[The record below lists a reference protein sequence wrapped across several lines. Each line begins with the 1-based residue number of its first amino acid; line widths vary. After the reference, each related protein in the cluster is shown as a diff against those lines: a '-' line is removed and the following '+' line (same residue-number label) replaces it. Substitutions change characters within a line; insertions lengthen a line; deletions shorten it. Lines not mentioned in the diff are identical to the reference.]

1 MRGVLVANST
11 SSLPGPLNEWRRKA
25 KLSIQLND
33 SRHARSCNDCPNK
46 PEENQTKYTTT
57 EKTSRAVN
65 ANIDSDASS
74 ILLNH
79 EHFGTQFYS
88 CHEVNTLFVLFVT
101 LFSPSFFFHGIL
113 TQHRCYWGRRTER
126 RRQRVGDN
134 WEGQKVRTWFQDME
148 TRTGDRSYLERFKE
162 VGVLMVAIKNRSFRA

>member
-11 SSLPGPLNEWRRKA
+11 SSSPGPLNEWRRKA
-25 KLSIQLND
+25 KLSIQSND

-101 LFSPSFFFHGIL
+101 LFSPSFFFSRHFNAASVLLGSADG
-113 TQHRCYWGRRTER
+113 TATATGGRQLGRAKSSDL
-126 RRQRVGDN
+126 VSGYGDTN
-134 WEGQKVRTWFQDME
+134 GGQELSRALQ
-148 TRTGDRSYLERFKE
+148 GSG
-162 VGVLMVAIKNRSFRA
+162 GVDGCH